1 MARTSGRLGAAR
13 TKNPKAESE
22 FTKRANAYHAAADRS
37 WTALNAAVQA
47 LEEETRAVGR
57 FADVAETFGLEHGFE
72 AVGIDDRRVTTE
84 YVEATGRLELLH
96 RMIDAIR
103 ERSHAISSPRAQW
116 QAARDVLGDLDTS
129 ELPQIGDL

>member
-1 MARTSGRLGAAR
+1 MIDLHGDLGLALDDMEIG
-13 TKNPKAESE
+13 NEESI
-22 FTKRANAYHAAADRS
+22 
-37 WTALNAAVQA
+37 LI
-47 LEEETRAVGR
+47 EEETRAVGR